1 MPAALENV
9 IDEKNADNIKAKIV
23 VEGANGP
30 TTPKADEILLQK
42 KIMLVPDILFQCW
55 WCNRLLLRMGP
66 GPAVLLLDTSEVN
79 ERLRQVMTSAYS
91 KVRALADHKEVDM
104 RTAADMIAM
113 GDVAEAIQCRAYFP
127 DHQRP

>member
-9 IDEKNADNIKAKIV
+9 INEKNADNIKAKIV

-42 KIMLVPDILFQCW
+42 KIMLVPDILSNAGGVTVSYFEWVQDLQFFFW
-55 WCNRLLLRMGP
+55 T
-66 GPAVLLLDTSEVN
+66 LDEVN

-113 GDVAEAIQCRAYFP
+113 GDVAKAIQLRGIFP
-127 DHQRP
+127 